1 MSETSRMRSV
11 TTAAY
16 RNEDL
21 WAVTCYFNPLDYQR
35 KLANYRVFRERLSVP
50 LVAVELGYGPEFEL
64 ENDDAEILVQLRGT
78 DVLWQKERLLNLAL
92 DALPSGC
99 RNVLWVDCDV
109 VFGRD
114 DLVEHTFR
122 LLDRFVLVQPFSHLL
137 RMPRDW
143 QPWTATA

>member
-1 MSETSRMRSV
+1 
-11 TTAAY
+11 
-16 RNEDL
+16 
-21 WAVTCYFNPLDYQR
+21 
-35 KLANYRVFRERLSVP
+35 
-50 LVAVELGYGPEFEL
+50 VAVELGYGPEFEL

-143 QPWTATA
+143 QPRAATAPEASLRSVPFRLHRECRSLLA